1 MAISRFSTYNFVSF
15 KWLLLLTTVVLFVFA
30 TLNYLKD
37 ITLLAIIE
45 YIASVISFV
54 SFYYFDKYV
63 NDNNISKL
71 SFVFSN
77 LVLLLL
83 VYIATVNN
91 VSITTYLWLSIIPF
105 AAYLLNS
112 VMWGFLLTFTYLT
125 ITSITLFLNFQDYL
139 DYLSVDAAFNLV
151 GSVITLW
158 VLTHSYAISN
168 INAKNRLIAIA
179 TKDSLTG
186 LNNRHAFYDF
196 FNLNKNKEKS
206 LMIIDLDF
214 FKKINDKYGHDGGDY
229 ILQTVAQIFNQQV
242 KNDKCVFRLG
252 GEEFAILLP
261 DIELAKAVKIAHKIN
276 QAVKE
281 YEFIYHNQYI
291 QVTASIGVAYSDS
304 SDDDLNILMR
314 RADTCLYQAKNNG
327 RDCVIIDENPLS

>member
-37 ITLLAIIE
+37 FTFLAIIE
-45 YIASVISFV
+45 YLASVMSFI

-63 NDNNISKL
+63 NDNNICKL

-83 VYIATVNN
+83 VFLATMNN

-112 VMWGFLLTFTYLT
+112 VMWGFVLTFTYLT
-125 ITSITLFLNFQDYL
+125 ITSITLFLNFQDYI
-139 DYLSVDAAFNLV
+139 DYLSVDAVFNLV
-151 GSVITLW
+151 GSIVTLW

-196 FNLNKNKEKS
+196 FNLNKNNEKS

-214 FKKINDKYGHDGGDY
+214 FKKINDNYGHDGGDY
-229 ILQTVAQIFNQQV
+229 ILQTVAQIFNKHV
-242 KNDKCVFRLG
+242 TNNKFVFRLG

-261 DIELAKAVKIAHKIN
+261 NTKLTEASNIARKIN
-276 QAVKE
+276 QAIKE
-281 YEFIYHNQYI
+281 YEFIYHNQCI
-291 QVTASIGVAYSDS
+291 KVTASIGVAYSPS
-304 SDDDLNILMR
+304 SDNDLNILMR
-314 RADTCLYQAKNNG
+314 RADTCLYQAKNNLFCHLLK
-327 RDCVIIDENPLS
+327 RPSKK